1 LLELTAV
8 CLFVLNLGLTIAQRI
23 PAWFGQSG
31 VAPRMT
37 VYFYVVSFPKA
48 RAVLQDAGLTTL
60 ANAREIPHT
69 LTLAEAAAADCA
81 DLDLV
86 LGALRDFFAKRRPRR
101 QRNL

>member
-1 LLELTAV
+1 
-8 CLFVLNLGLTIAQRI
+8 
-23 PAWFGQSG
+23 
-31 VAPRMT
+31 
-37 VYFYVVSFPKA
+37 
-48 RAVLQDAGLTTL
+48 VLQDAGLTTL